1 MQTLCGKLKL
11 IGGEDLKIWLD
22 TEQLKQVDSDSLK
35 HHVEQSLALLVF
47 LSEGYLTADFCL
59 TELRTAYKARIPI
72 IVVCDSGVTKGTL
85 DQEIE
90 QFTSKAAKGGDPQ
103 GEDKATLDAMV
114 KLRQRVLDQ
123 WHIEQKGPN
132 NNAVSFS
139 IGQEN
144 SPVLWWSRAFV
155 RVALK
160 GVFQQLLDVRS
171 PQPGSPLKQS
181 RRSEDP
187 HGSPLK
193 QLLDVRSSNPPKA
206 ESGSPLKQP
215 QRSDDPSRTNSPRRK
230 RLWSRAAVGVALK
243 GVFQQLLISSNS
255 PKAEHGSSNPLK
267 RGSLV
272 EPSERSERERSLPKL
287 LFHDELLHLRKL
299 QQISRSVSLF
309 VSREYPPDRSDELER
324 AFRQAGTNLGIEV
337 SISPSRNDTAD
348 QHSVL
353 LLYPGVFG
361 TKELKNL
368 LIRETK
374 GKSDKQTRGRKADT
388 RTHDTNT
395 PAPFLLYSTDMS
407 ADMSEY
413 RQEGTRILGR
423 LATQVF
429 TPMWSAWPEVSS
441 LQTVAAEEQLRK
453 LSRPAKGTPDR
464 ASSQTVEHGVR
475 DVTRERWKVLA
486 SSVKLASS
494 IQRRFSRALLGG
506 GARSRVGVQYVPEP

>member
-22 TEQLKQVDSDSLK
+22 TDELEQVDSESLK
-35 HHVEQSLALLVF
+35 HNVQQSLALLVF
-47 LSEGYLTADFCL
+47 LSEGYLTAEFCL
-59 TELRTAYKARIPI
+59 TELRTAHNARIPI
-72 IVVCDSGVTKGTL
+72 IVVCDSGITKDMLDKEIQQFEDTKGGKGCL
-85 DQEIE
+85 QE
-90 QFTSKAAKGGDPQ
+90 
-103 GEDKATLDAMV
+103 EDKATLDAMV

-123 WHIEQKGPN
+123 WRIEQKGPN

-139 IGQEN
+139 IEQEN

-215 QRSDDPSRTNSPRRK
+215 QRSDDPSRTNSPAK
-230 RLWSRAAVGVALK
+230 
-243 GVFQQLLISSNS
+243 
-255 PKAEHGSSNPLK
+255 K

-272 EPSERSERERSLPKL
+272 GPSERSERERSLPKL

-309 VSREYPPDRSDELER
+309 VSPHYPTDRSDELKR
-324 AFRQAGTNLGIEV
+324 AFDEAGTNLGITV
-337 SISPSRNDTAD
+337 SISSSRDDTAD
-348 QHSVL
+348 QRSVL
-353 LLYPGVFG
+353 LLYPPTALYPGFFG
-361 TKELKNL
+361 TKELKDL

-395 PAPFLLYSTDMS
+395 RAPFLLYSTDMS

-441 LQTVAAEEQLRK
+441 LQTVAAEEQLRA

-486 SSVKLASS
+486 SSIKLASS
-494 IQRRFSRALLGG
+494 IQRRASRALLGG